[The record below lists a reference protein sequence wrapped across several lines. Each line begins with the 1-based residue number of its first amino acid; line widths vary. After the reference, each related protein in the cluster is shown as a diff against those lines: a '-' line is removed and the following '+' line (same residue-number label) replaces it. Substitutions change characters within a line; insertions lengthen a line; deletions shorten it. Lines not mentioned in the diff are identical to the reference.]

1 MSASADLTGEGGPA
15 WDPLVRL
22 THWGIAAAIL
32 VNGLL
37 TEDGGAWHVW
47 VGWAAFSLLLL
58 RLLWGVLGTGAARF
72 SAFPPSPRG
81 ALAHVRDIM
90 AGRHKHYGSHNPAG
104 ALMVYALWATLAV
117 VTLTG
122 IGMAGSPFDQRLD
135 GDREAHSEWTMD
147 EEHERDGDGDEA
159 LEEVHE
165 AAANL
170 LFLLAAIHVAGVA
183 LESRLSHRN
192 LVRPMLTGR

>member
-1 MSASADLTGEGGPA
+1 MTPRTDLTGEGGPA

-32 VNGLL
+32 VNGVL

-72 SAFPPSPRG
+72 SAFPPSPRA
-81 ALAHVRDIM
+81 ALSHLRDIM
-90 AGRHKHYGSHNPAG
+90 AGRHKRYGSHNPAG

-135 GDREAHSEWTMD
+135 GDREVRSEWTMD

-170 LFLLAAIHVAGVA
+170 LFLLAALHVAGVA
-183 LESRLSHRN
+183 IESRLSRRN